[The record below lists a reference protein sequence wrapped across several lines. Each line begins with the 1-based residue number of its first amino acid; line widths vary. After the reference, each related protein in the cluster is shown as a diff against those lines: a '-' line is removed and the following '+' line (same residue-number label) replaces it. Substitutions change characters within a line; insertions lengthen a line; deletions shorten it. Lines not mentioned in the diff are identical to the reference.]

1 MNSNYSIEKLVGE
14 LKPRESLHHDCGN
27 GIYLSDN
34 QIEVLKK
41 YGFSNYDSNIKSL
54 ILEIE
59 EYLVFMKE
67 TGLKDLI
74 QNHIIN
80 NLVDYAFGVEVGLD
94 SNGRKNRGGHL
105 MEDLLEKHNK
115 KLIIR

>member
-41 YGFSNYDSNIKSL
+41 YGFSIYDSSIKSL
-54 ILEIE
+54 ILKIE
-59 EYLVFMKE
+59 EYLME
-67 TGLKDLI
+67 NYDSDLDDLEEVASSLSEFDYY
-74 QNHIIN
+74 QN
-80 NLVDYAFGVEVGLD
+80 V
-94 SNGRKNRGGHL
+94 
-105 MEDLLEKHNK
+105 NK
-115 KLIIR
+115 

>member
-41 YGFSNYDSNIKSL
+41 YGFSIYDSNIKSL

-59 EYLVFMKE
+59 EYLME
-67 TGLKDLI
+67 NYDSDL
-74 QNHIIN
+74 
-80 NLVDYAFGVEVGLD
+80 D
-94 SNGRKNRGGHL
+94 
-105 MEDLLEKHNK
+105 DLE
-115 KLIIR
+115 

>member
-41 YGFSNYDSNIKSL
+41 YGFSIYDSNIKSL

-59 EYLVFMKE
+59 EYLME
-67 TGLKDLI
+67 NYDSD
-74 QNHIIN
+74 
-80 NLVDYAFGVEVGLD
+80 LVDLEEVASSLSEFD
-94 SNGRKNRGGHL
+94 YYQNV
-105 MEDLLEKHNK
+105 NK
-115 KLIIR
+115 